1 MKALIADDERIAR
14 EILIRSL
21 SGWGFEVV
29 AATNGADALNALRAA
44 DPPTLAILDW
54 MMPQLDGPS
63 VCRQIRAEQPTANLY
78 VMLLTSLEGSQD
90 VVAGLDAGADDY
102 IVKPFEPDELHAR
115 VKVGVRVIRL
125 QERLTARVSELQ
137 VALASVKTL
146 QGMLPICSYCKRIRA
161 DDQYWQQIES
171 YIAERSE
178 AQFSHGICPECY
190 VNVERDLRSRAQG
203 KPPIQA

>member
-14 EILIRSL
+14 EILSRSL
-21 SGWGFEVV
+21 RHWGFEVV
-29 AATNGADALNALRAA
+29 AVTNGADALACLQAP
-44 DPPTLAILDW
+44 DPPTLAVLDS

-78 VMLLTSLEGSQD
+78 VMLLTSVVGSRD

-102 IVKPFEPDELHAR
+102 IVKPFDPDELHAR
-115 VKVGVRVIRL
+115 VRVGMRVIRL
-125 QERLTARVSELQ
+125 QERLSARVAELQ

-171 YIAERSE
+171 YIAERSD

-190 VNVERDLRSRAQG
+190 IRVERDLRLRAEG
-203 KPPIQA
+203 KPPA